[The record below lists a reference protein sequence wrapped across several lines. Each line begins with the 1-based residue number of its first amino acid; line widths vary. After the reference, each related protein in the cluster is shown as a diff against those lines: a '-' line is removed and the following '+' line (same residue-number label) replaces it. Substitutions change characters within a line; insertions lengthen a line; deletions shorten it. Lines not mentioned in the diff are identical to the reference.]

1 MISSAFETSA
11 VSVVDITRKGRVNAV
26 FTVARSANGE
36 VKAGMIDGLPV
47 NIAVEFGDINSF
59 MQVNHLQSMSYQE
72 KVNTAAV

>member
-11 VSVVDITRKGRVNAV
+11 VSVVDITREGRVNAA
-26 FTVARSANGE
+26 FPVAGTTDSE